1 MMIVLA
7 NAHFG
12 CKSEGMKTTQLAAF
26 LAILALPQL
35 ARAESI
41 SPPNETAATT
51 RAAPDDYALRPSVMV
66 GLSQWILWGG
76 GNIAGQVKMGRWV
89 VEYSHGQAL
98 QFDRAGGFA
107 MTRDER
113 EAGVSV
119 SMPWTTGGGVGFQ
132 ITPHL
137 HALIELKAHR
147 YEVRGYDPQQ
157 VAKYTSF
164 SVGPGV
170 FYDVYLY
177 KGLFVQPNLRFWP
190 TVLSSYDGHATFTRP
205 DGSNYQHER
214 HDLGVFVNVNLGWT
228 FSG

>member
-1 MMIVLA
+1 
-7 NAHFG
+7 
-12 CKSEGMKTTQLAAF
+12 MKTTHIAAF
-26 LAILALPQL
+26 LAILTLPQI
-35 ARAESI
+35 ARAESS
-41 SPPNETAATT
+41 SPPFEIPMA
-51 RAAPDDYALRPSVMV
+51 AAPPSDDYALRPSVMV
-66 GLSQWILWGG
+66 GLSQWIFWGG
-76 GNIAGQVKMGRWV
+76 GNIAGQVKLGRWV
-89 VEYSHGQAL
+89 FEYSHGQAL
-98 QFDRAGGFA
+98 QFERIGGFA

-119 SMPWTTGGGVGFQ
+119 SMPWTTGGGVGLQ

-170 FYDVYLY
+170 FYDIYLY

-190 TVLSSYDGHATFTRP
+190 TVASSYD
-205 DGSNYQHER
+205 
-214 HDLGVFVNVNLGWT
+214 
-228 FSG
+228 

>member
-1 MMIVLA
+1 
-7 NAHFG
+7 
-12 CKSEGMKTTQLAAF
+12 MKTTCLAA
-26 LAILALPQL
+26 LLTVMTIPQL
-35 ARAESI
+35 ARAESGL
-41 SPPNETAATT
+41 PVAETAPISA
-51 RAAPDDYALRPSVMV
+51 AAPDDYAPRPSVMA

-76 GNIAGQVKMGRWV
+76 GNLAGQVKMGRWV

-98 QFDRAGGFA
+98 HFDRLSGFA

-113 EAGVSV
+113 EAGVAV

-132 ITPHL
+132 ITPRL

-157 VAKYTSF
+157 VARYTSF

-190 TVLSSYDGHATFTRP
+190 TVASTYDGQATFTRP
-205 DGSNYQHER
+205 DGSTYRHER
-214 HDLGVFVNVNLGWT
+214 HDLGVFVNVNVGWT
-228 FSG
+228 FSGV